1 MPLNIVRFIQA
12 LLMSVL
18 WNNIQFYK
26 GENNYEAIVI
36 AAGGL
41 GDAVTLSQ
49 QAIFSIESFPWK
61 F

>member
-1 MPLNIVRFIQA
+1 
-12 LLMSVL
+12 MSVL

-26 GENNYEAIVI
+26 GENNCEAIVI

>member
-1 MPLNIVRFIQA
+1 
-12 LLMSVL
+12 MSVL

-26 GENNYEAIVI
+26 GENNCEAIVI

-49 QAIFSIESFPWK
+49 QAIFSIESFP
-61 F
+61 